1 MLPSTTPWVW
11 WVDQTPRL
19 GDGHF
24 PEVICCWKWTP
35 FLRCIWTAD
44 FAWFHCA
51 TVWSHSALVF
61 AVAFFEALHFLHLVH
76 HAGPRQHWERHAN
89 LHRIGS
95 KMFKILEE
103 TIEDHR
109 IRKSQHLIIGKIID
123 LENPNIFW
131 MGNTWFPVKMSKKIN
146 RSDPTAGCLEHCDR
160 SPVTMQ
166 AEF

>member
-1 MLPSTTPWVW
+1 MA
-11 WVDQTPRL
+11 
-19 GDGHF
+19 
-24 PEVICCWKWTP
+24 I
-35 FLRCIWTAD
+35 FLRWYAVENGHHFSDASEPQISHD
-44 FAWFHCA
+44 F
-51 TVWSHSALVF
+51 TVPPCGRILLLSSLLRFLRLFIFYILFTMLV
-61 AVAFFEALHFLHLVH
+61 
-76 HAGPRQHWERHAN
+76 PRQHWEGHAN